1 MEKSPLWGRQW
12 RGELKVKSF
21 KGMTCSI
28 AGALEWVGD
37 RWTMLLLRDLFLG
50 LSRFEEFRES
60 IDIPPTT
67 LSDRL
72 KRLVEHGMV
81 EKRPYQDNPPREEF
95 VLTKKGRDFWPVMLS
110 LAQWGDRYDASGES
124 APPMRFV
131 SRQTGDDVQLKLHC
145 GNDRSSITP
154 SDIRAVAGPAADEK
168 IHWRLEQAR
177 THNQRRKSGALDAG

>member
-1 MEKSPLWGRQW
+1 
-12 RGELKVKSF
+12 LKVKSF

-60 IDIPPTT
+60 INIPPTT

-72 KRLVEHGMV
+72 KRLVEFGMV
-81 EKRPYQDNPPREEF
+81 EKRRYQEKPPRDEF

-110 LAQWGDRYDASGES
+110 IAQWGDRYDASGEG

-131 SRQTGDDVQLKLHC
+131 ARKTGDEVQLRLQS
-145 GNDRSSITP
+145 GDGASAITP
-154 SDIRAVAGPAADEK
+154 SDIKAVAGPAADEK

-177 THNQRRKSGALDAG
+177 THNQQRQSGALDAG